1 MTLRASMIS
10 IGGLLAGG
18 SAVHMFLR
26 LRVLVGPRLWVDR
39 VNVIAGVGAVILI
52 GILVLMMGLRV
63 RSGLVE
69 QIRYLF
75 THRPKATALTT
86 GIVVAGLLLIAV
98 EGAFEL
104 LDRRR
109 SGPKEIQSGSY
120 TTDFFVGDSLLGYG
134 PAHGARATSKKE
146 VDAVTIYDVV
156 YTVDEMGRRVT
167 PPPTIPGGPLVL
179 FFGCSNTFGEGV
191 EDNETLPSSFA
202 ALVPSAT
209 VLNYGFCGY
218 GPQQMLAMLEDG
230 RLDAVVHDRDVIAIY
245 MYIDAHVSRAVG
257 SMVVT
262 TTWGT
267 DMPYY
272 VMAGQNGLEHH
283 GSFRSGRPVTNCF
296 YALATRYRTFS
307 HLGYDLPLRR
317 ESHFE
322 LTARIVEQA
331 AAQLRER
338 AASSRFYVIL
348 HPHVLTRDELV
359 PHFDGSNVQVLDYL
373 GLYDRKDEDFMIAN
387 DWHPTPLAYRTIAAA
402 LVRDLG
408 LGTGGMVASSKR

>member
-10 IGGLLAGG
+10 IGALLAGG
-18 SAVHMFLR
+18 SAVHLFLR
-26 LRVLVGPRLWVDR
+26 LSVLVGPRLWVDR
-39 VNVIAGVGAVILI
+39 VNVIAGDGALILI
-52 GILVLMMGLRV
+52 GLIVLILGLRV
-63 RSGLVE
+63 RSGLME
-69 QIRYLF
+69 QIRYLY
-75 THRPKATALTT
+75 TRRPKATAFTV
-86 GIVVAGLLLIAV
+86 GVVFAGLLMIAV
-98 EGAFEL
+98 ESAFEL
-104 LDRRR
+104 MGKHR
-109 SGPKEIQSGSY
+109 SGPQEIQSGSY

-134 PAHGARATSKKE
+134 PAHGARATSKKV
-146 VDAVTIYDVV
+146 VDGVTVYDVV
-156 YTVDEMGRRVT
+156 YTVDDMGRRVT
-167 PPPTIPGGPLVL
+167 PPPTTAGGPLVL

-218 GPQQMLAMLEDG
+218 GPQQVLAMLEDG
-230 RLDAVVHDRDVIAIY
+230 RLDAVVRDRDVIAIY

-272 VMAGQNGLEHH
+272 TMAGENAVEHH
-283 GSFRSGRPVTNCF
+283 GTFRSGRLATNCF
-296 YALATRYRTFS
+296 YALASRYRTFS
-307 HLGYDLPLRR
+307 HLGYDLPPRR
-317 ESHFE
+317 ASHFD
-322 LTARIVEQA
+322 LTARIVEQS
-331 AAQLRER
+331 AAQLRAR

-348 HPHVLTRDELV
+348 HPHVLTKDELL

-373 GLYDRKDEDFMIAN
+373 GLYDRRDEDYMIAN

-408 LGTGGMVASSKR
+408 LGMGGMVASSKR